1 MRECLGMEKENC
13 RQEPAINLV
22 IIERGCDFWEKKLIE
37 EMVVVADVGECDL
50 QLTGTRFGK

>member
-1 MRECLGMEKENC
+1 MEKENC